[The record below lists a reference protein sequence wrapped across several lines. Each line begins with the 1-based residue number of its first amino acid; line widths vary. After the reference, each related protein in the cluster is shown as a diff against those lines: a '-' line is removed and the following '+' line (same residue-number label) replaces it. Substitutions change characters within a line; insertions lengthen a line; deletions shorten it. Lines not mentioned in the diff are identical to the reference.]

1 MIQAGVPLTYIRDQ
15 LGHSSIKVT
24 VDIYARWLPRGDKTY
39 VDRLDQS
46 SPQGRYGRLETTK
59 IRPRRIR
66 VVTNLDSAEEPP
78 PQVVE
83 RSGTGERTR
92 TADLLITNHQQGRTC
107 RRGRIQLD
115 EFASVYVRRR
125 LTRATGVQPLGGQRA
140 RTCQTL
146 SSHCRP
152 VWTTYELKLKAENAT
167 EVLDCFGPAVDVL

>member
-1 MIQAGVPLTYIRDQ
+1 MISSGTRLSRSLSTSTHDGC
-15 LGHSSIKVT
+15 LGATRRMWIVWISRRRK
-24 VDIYARWLPRGDKTY
+24 R
-39 VDRLDQS
+39 
-46 SPQGRYGRLETTK
+46 RYGRLETTK

-83 RSGTGERTR
+83 RSGAGERTR

-125 LTRATGVQPLGGQRA
+125 LTRATGVQPLGGQLGGQRA

-152 VWTTYELKLKAENAT
+152 VWTTYELKLKAENTT